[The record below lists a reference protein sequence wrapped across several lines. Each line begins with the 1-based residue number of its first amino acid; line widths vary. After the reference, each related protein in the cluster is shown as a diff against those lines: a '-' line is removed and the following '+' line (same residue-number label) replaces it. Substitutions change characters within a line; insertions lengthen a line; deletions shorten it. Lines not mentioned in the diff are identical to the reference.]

1 MESFR
6 WECSTKVRFGQGCV
20 KEYLGELVR
29 ESAPAGSNIMIGL
42 GGGSAKKNGAYDDVM
57 DVLVSMG
64 YSKDAQSECT
74 GGRIVEFSGIMP
86 NPTYAKVQEGAKLAR
101 ENAVDLILAAGGG
114 SVIDSSKAIANGAAD
129 MTLDEIKTKDAKQ
142 QLLKCSCAGG
152 KALAAAQVT
161 GIHVSSILQMADL
174 EDGTNT
180 ITFKSQD
187 GYGIPLPLQY
197 VMDKEAMLVY
207 KIGETELDAENGGY
221 LQVWMPD
228 TVAKYFTRQVTEIEL
243 GRSEKLPEVQQPAN
257 TYQVSILNRFDNSFK
272 VGDQI
277 SFEGYADDFNTAISA
292 VEFSLDGGATW
303 TSYKTAN
310 ASSRLWVYWN
320 FDYVTEAPG
329 TYRLD
334 VRARAADGT
343 VSPLASSV
351 VFTVEEAVNTSAAI

>member
-1 MESFR
+1 MKKNMKKALAGALSVTAMMAQPATAIAAEAPAAAASLDSRKEESFATIKNVQGKFSFR
-6 WECSTKVRFGQGCV
+6 QDEVTPADDIFNLFGTVATAACAKPGFAMDQV
-20 KEYLGELVR
+20 AQEEYYVNVSGT
-29 ESAPAGSNIMIGL
+29 I
-42 GGGSAKKNGAYDDVM
+42 KKD
-57 DVLVSMG
+57 
-64 YSKDAQSECT
+64 YS
-74 GGRIVEFSGIMP
+74 
-86 NPTYAKVQEGAKLAR
+86 
-101 ENAVDLILAAGGG
+101 
-114 SVIDSSKAIANGAAD
+114 

-161 GIHVSSILQMADL
+161 GIPVSSILQMADL

-243 GRSEKLPEVQQPAN
+243 SRSEKLPEVQQPAN